1 MIITDSQL
9 RKIIQEEIALVQER
23 YGFGDKVMSALGLQ
37 KDFNY
42 EAPEMPFGG
51 RTRDGQDFIVIQIP
65 TVSGTRDNPAV
76 ALGRRDEGGYL
87 VLLDNGEEVELS
99 AEDMMTGAE
108 MAEAFPGSVHGR
120 AANNDATPFV
130 SRGYGGKLKSQFE
143 KAGVL

>member
-1 MIITDSQL
+1 MIITNTQL
-9 RKIIQEEIALVQER
+9 RKIIQEELAVVQER
-23 YGFGDKVMSALGLQ
+23 YGFGDKVMSALGMQ

-51 RTRDGQDFIVIQIP
+51 RTRDGRDFIVIQIP
-65 TVSGTRDNPAV
+65 TVASTRDNPAV

-99 AEDMMTGAE
+99 AEDIMTGAE

-120 AANNDATPFV
+120 AAKNDVAPFV
-130 SRGYGGKLKSQFE
+130 SRNYGGKLKNQFE
-143 KAGVL
+143 ETGVL